1 MQTSI
6 LREHPRIAVV
16 GTSCCGK
23 TNLAGQLARVLVRT
37 HIELDALHWGP
48 NWSVSPDFAKL
59 VEKAVDADEWIV
71 DGNYRNVRGLVWGR
85 ATAIIWL
92 NYPFTLVFYQA
103 LTRTV
108 RRLLSQQPLYG
119 GNRESF
125 RGAFLTAD
133 GIPWWVIRTH
143 RKRRREYA
151 ILLSQP
157 EYRHLKVFELKS
169 HAEAKALLE
178 RAAA

>member
-16 GTSCCGK
+16 GTSCSGK
-23 TNLAGQLARVLVRT
+23 TTIAGQLASVLGRT
-37 HIELDALHWGP
+37 HVELDALHWGS

-59 VEKAVDADEWIV
+59 VEEAVGADEWIV
-71 DGNYRNVRGLVWGR
+71 DGNYRNVRDLIWRR

-92 NYPFTLVFYQA
+92 NYPFTVVFRQA
-103 LTRTV
+103 LTRTL

-119 GNRESF
+119 GNCESF

-143 RKRRREYA
+143 GKRRREYPMV
-151 ILLSQP
+151 LSQP